1 MAELLFNK
9 LECRFGLYQ
18 ELSTYRT
25 NSEPDFRK
33 LLWSHH
39 KVVNRGTGQPHSEP
53 WWIQHNDFRL
63 ISMSGATSAQGGHP
77 LYETARRLQEF
88 RLIRDAISYGA
99 KRSDEFANKDRI
111 KLTTWSYSR
120 LTNRLRLSSLEEANN
135 ARGVAKQ
142 HYYPSLKFEGAMILW
157 YYRAFKDCHTRNTMT
172 MTTKLDEWK
181 SVANEPRHDIATL
194 QNRQKRNLR
203 RHQLSIFETHGNIY
217 EMW

>member
-9 LECRFGLYQ
+9 LECRFGLHQ

-77 LYETARRLQEF
+77 LYETARKLHDLRLVSSLRRN
-88 RLIRDAISYGA
+88 RL
-99 KRSDEFANKDRI
+99 KRKRCDEFVNKGRI
-111 KLTTWSYSR
+111 NPTIWIDSR
-120 LTNRLRLSSLEEANN
+120 LTNRLRLSSLEEAHN
-135 ARGVAKQ
+135 ARGVAK
-142 HYYPSLKFEGAMILW
+142 
-157 YYRAFKDCHTRNTMT
+157 
-172 MTTKLDEWK
+172 
-181 SVANEPRHDIATL
+181 RHHL
-194 QNRQKRNLR
+194 LERMR
-203 RHQLSIFETHGNIY
+203 
-217 EMW
+217 